1 MEDRKRE
8 LAMGDG
14 DGPLVITFA
23 ETGVH
28 HASEPHSHARGQLI
42 GCARGVLSVETE
54 LGAWVVPA
62 RHAVWLPPHHV
73 HCGQSYGPAAG
84 WSLYLANTACAELPT
99 RPCTLAVTP
108 LLWEGVMRSAAWDGR
123 ALDAAQ
129 ARLAPVIADEIHGLE
144 PQPLGLSFP
153 TDARLQRIARAL
165 LEDPAD
171 RRGLEAWASWAG
183 VTPRTLSRRFVA
195 ETSLTF
201 TAWIQRA
208 RLIRGLE
215 MLATGAA
222 VTTVALDLGYS
233 SVSAFIALF
242 KREFGATPT
251 VYMERFGPPRATTSG
266 V

>member
-1 MEDRKRE
+1 MDAHKRR

-14 DGPLVITFA
+14 GGPVVIAFA

-28 HASEPHSHARGQLI
+28 HGSEPHSHARGQMI

-73 HCGQSYGPAAG
+73 HSGRSYGPATG
-84 WSLYLANTACAELPT
+84 WTLYVANAACAQLSE
-99 RPCTLAVTP
+99 RPCTVAVTP
-108 LLWEGVMRSAAWDGR
+108 LLWEAVLRSATWENLV
-123 ALDAAQ
+123 LDATQ
-129 ARLAPVIADEIHGLE
+129 ARLADVIVDEIARLAA
-144 PQPLGLSFP
+144 QPLGLAFP

-171 RRGLEAWASWAG
+171 RRGLNAWASWAG
-183 VTPRTLSRRFVA
+183 VSSRTLSRRFVA

-201 TAWIQRA
+201 TAWVQRA
-208 RLIRGLE
+208 RLIRALE
-215 MLATGAA
+215 MLAGGAA
-222 VTTVALDLGYS
+222 VTTAALDLGYS

-242 KREFGATPT
+242 KRGFGATPT
-251 VYMERFGPPRATTSG
+251 VYMQRFGAPGS
-266 V
+266 